1 MMRVTNELTG
11 VPGGPYYSVQ
21 HYGGDTSGE
30 AQPAADSSRDFWF
43 QLQNFL
49 DSRMSLS
56 PLSEVEQVDPA
67 TGLITAVHTVSTL
80 GFTFA
85 GAGEA
90 LPTVTQAL
98 LRLRTGDYVNGR
110 EVRGRKFIPGVLE
123 SSTTAGR
130 PSVALLNAINGAW
143 DASIPE
149 AEAAGEHV
157 VYSETHHEAH
167 FVTSRSTWTEF
178 AILRSR
184 RD

>member
-1 MMRVTNELTG
+1 MLRVTTELTG
-11 VPGGPYYSVQ
+11 SPGGPYFSTTY
-21 HYGGDTSGE
+21 YGGTGLAM

-49 DSRMSLS
+49 DSRMSLV
-56 PLSEVEQVDPA
+56 PIAEVEEVDPA
-67 TGLITAVHTVSTL
+67 TGLITAVYNVSTT

-90 LPTVTQAL
+90 LPTVVQGL
-98 LRLRTGDYVNGR
+98 LRLRTGVYVGGR
-110 EVRGRKFIPGVLE
+110 EVRGRKFIPGILE

-143 DASIPE
+143 DASVPE
-149 AEAAGEHV
+149 AAAAGEHV
-157 VYSETHHEAH
+157 VYSETHHVDH
-167 FVTSRSTWTEF
+167 VVTSRSTWTEF
-178 AILRSR
+178 AVLRSR